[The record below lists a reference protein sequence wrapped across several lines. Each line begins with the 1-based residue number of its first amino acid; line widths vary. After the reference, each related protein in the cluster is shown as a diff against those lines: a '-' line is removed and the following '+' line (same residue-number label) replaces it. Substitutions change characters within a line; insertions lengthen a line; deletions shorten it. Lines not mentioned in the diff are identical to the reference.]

1 MLNNTF
7 CRFITT
13 CYLKCVQQPYWHS
26 QTIYVTL
33 GSTKRRYYENAL
45 FQVRNTSVSDFFI
58 NTKVKTRLFQ
68 HKLVPS
74 HWRESMHTEIHPEK
88 RSTYKSTIDIPI
100 EPEEFHYISLEPQ
113 QDIANRRALVT
124 EI

>member
-1 MLNNTF
+1 MLLLDQ
-7 CRFITT
+7 RRDTT
-13 CYLKCVQQPYWHS
+13 MKMHCF
-26 QTIYVTL
+26 
-33 GSTKRRYYENAL
+33 RYEIL
-45 FQVRNTSVSDFFI
+45 TSVSDFFI